1 MLDAPVADVGDA
13 EAGYVEPLHASQ
25 IPKRMTCRAQL
36 WRLLY
41 PVRYLCTVLAFLTA
55 IFYMMFVG
63 IFQGMGMLAMMLVM
77 PSFMKL
83 VYPSRVGQLHSWF
96 LGTYRQCFMG
106 EDGHSRSIRIDLDAA
121 DSSSMRE
128 ERGGGGSSAPASP
141 ARAADEAAAPL
152 WPYSVHTI
160 ACLVDN
166 YSYLIVDRSGPA
178 GRPRPAA
185 LVDPCDASAV
195 LLALT
200 KLSEKEY
207 VADGGVRV
215 EAILTTHHHWDHAGG
230 NRVLAKRLAPVRVY
244 GGKDD
249 SVAGCTHTLSDGDA
263 LTVGN
268 LTVRALHAPC
278 HTRGSLCFVIAGP
291 TPALFGGDTLF
302 CGGCGAP
309 FEGTQTE
316 MAYNFAKIWRLC
328 PQNTLIFPG
337 HEYSTT
343 ILPGYFSGNPPLP
356 DHPAAFSKLC
366 ALLWRCQQLRMLA
379 SPVPT
384 VPLVL
389 ADELVIN
396 SNFGPLRRAAETL
409 VHAYMQH
416 LAFSWHRQA
425 MAESRSPAGAVP
437 RMQREGIAER
447 AAAAAAAA
455 LAAQAARA
463 AEQLTQTQTQTQTQ
477 QKMQQQQQQQRSE
490 SATAPTDR
498 AGISLGSIAPV
509 VAPVEGGSSSSSG
522 GGGGGGGE
530 EIHGEGLQLTP
541 LMAQATKPPSP
552 PPSPPTAA
560 ATAPNRRVLQPWLS
574 SPDAEHAL
582 ATSAAGGDRG
592 GGGDDDDGGA
602 GGEGGAGVALD
613 FGIASGAAASFSG
626 AAHDVAHAGGS
637 YWNSAGVVV
646 LPTQELQALE
656 HLIRTERCAAALR
669 QLQRLRATGMIMP
682 TSAADGCP
690 TNARVYHADP
700 PRCVGWLGPPE
711 DFGIVTTDEVKAA
724 FGLLEAEEAPAH
736 ARVEV
741 LRRLMMSSL
750 LLKRPLE
757 QSQVDHLFQLVGVDG
772 RGLVSCARFNGQL
785 GVLPPMPPPPKRR
798 GCLCLRFGSRQ
809 RDRYDDAPDDDSI
822 ASECI

>member
-141 ARAADEAAAPL
+141 ERAADEAAAPL

-416 LAFSWHRQA
+416 LAFS
-425 MAESRSPAGAVP
+425 
-437 RMQREGIAER
+437 
-447 AAAAAAAA
+447 
-455 LAAQAARA
+455 
-463 AEQLTQTQTQTQTQ
+463 
-477 QKMQQQQQQQRSE
+477 
-490 SATAPTDR
+490 
-498 AGISLGSIAPV
+498 
-509 VAPVEGGSSSSSG
+509 
-522 GGGGGGGE
+522 
-530 EIHGEGLQLTP
+530 
-541 LMAQATKPPSP
+541 
-552 PPSPPTAA
+552 
-560 ATAPNRRVLQPWLS
+560 

-690 TNARVYHADP
+690 TKARVYYADP

-809 RDRYDDAPDDDSI
+809 RDRYDAPDDDSEAAF
-822 ASECI
+822 ASSDGLRPISEAIGEAPSRANLEYTL